1 MDVGLMMVW
10 YLMAITAQTMHSATL
25 ISGHIDSHCQV
36 GAASDELSF
45 DDGDLACY
53 PVPACEVREVLR

>member
-25 ISGHIDSHCQV
+25 MSGHIDSHCQV
-36 GAASDELSF
+36 CAASDELTF

-53 PVPACEVREVLR
+53 PVPAC